1 MQIALQNGVPIYVDR
16 ELYSSRCCCACSC
29 LAEDWAARRFPC
41 CGELQQYSVSI
52 PSVIEYSS
60 FDQTSF
66 IRFST
71 SSVNVL
77 AEESLFSNTGSIL
90 VSNLCVYSSGR
101 QSAKIE
107 SRTEDTDWF
116 ELDGGFVSVRIS
128 APFIERFSLSCVR
141 RIDLV
146 AGWYDALT
154 FASFEFIRPF
164 SPGDTTAGSYTLNTD
179 YGSYS
184 ASAS

>member
-29 LAEDWAARRFPC
+29 LEKDWAARRFPC

-52 PSVIEYSS
+52 PSVIEYSA
-60 FDQTSF
+60 FDQKTF
-66 IRFST
+66 VRFSI
-71 SSVNVL
+71 SSINVL
-77 AEESLFSNTGSIL
+77 AEERF
-90 VSNLCVYSSGR
+90 LCVYSGR

-128 APFIERFSLSCVR
+128 SPFVPIFTSSCVR

-146 AGWYDALT
+146 AGWYDAFR
-154 FASFEFIRPF
+154 FASFDFIRPF
-164 SPGDTTAGSYTLNTD
+164 SPSDTTAGSYTLNTD
-179 YGSYS
+179 YSSYS
-184 ASAS
+184 ASVS